1 MKYSISWFSD
11 LSGELETMSHDKYSF
26 GDYNEVL
33 KVANEGFDLLETSR
47 ASDILV
53 NIYWTGI

>member
-1 MKYSISWFSD
+1 
-11 LSGELETMSHDKYSF
+11 MSHDKYSF